1 MKKIA
6 VGIAVVLGFTLLQ
19 PVQAQA
25 SSPSIVIVD
34 TAIDT
39 SIPALQN
46 KVVHE
51 VCITES
57 IAAVC
62 PNGTTYQEGKGA
74 ATLPSK
80 VALSKDFEHG
90 TIMALIANKINPNAN
105 IIFIR
110 VAGLQKNGR
119 AGTFKTE
126 GAIAKALEWTISN
139 KTKYN
144 IVSVSASVATSMA
157 SLNAGTNYC
166 PIRPVHAGVISSIDK
181 LISLGV
187 PTIFPSGNNRDSK
200 RIVFPACISQAVAV
214 GGTGEDD
221 SVSPFFNAGDL
232 VDFYALAWYDTQ
244 VKRVAGTS
252 GSAVAFSAFWAKNY
266 KGDYQSTYNYI
277 KSIAKTA
284 NGVVTT
290 NSFVNVLG

>member
-25 SSPSIVIVD
+25 SSPSIVIID
-34 TAIDT
+34 TAVDT
-39 SIPALQN
+39 SIPTLQS
-46 KVVHE
+46 KVIHE

-57 IAAVC
+57 VSATC
-62 PNGTTYQEGKGA
+62 LNGTTFQEGKGA

-80 VALSKDFEHG
+80 IALSRDFEHG
-90 TIMALIANKINPNAN
+90 TIMALIANKINPNTN
-105 IIFIR
+105 IVFIR
-110 VAGLQKNGR
+110 IAGMQKNGR
-119 AGTFKTE
+119 VGTYKTE
-126 GAIAKALEWTISN
+126 GAIAKALEWSIAN

-166 PIRPVHAGVISSIDK
+166 PIKPVHAGVISSIDK
-181 LISLGV
+181 LIALGV

-200 RIVFPACISQAVAV
+200 RIVFPACIPQAVAV

-244 VKRVAGTS
+244 IKRVAGTS
-252 GSAVAFSAFWAKNY
+252 GSAAAFSAFWAKNY

-277 KSIAKTA
+277 KSIAKTTS
-284 NGVVTT
+284 GVVTT

>member
-19 PVQAQA
+19 PVSAQA
-25 SSPSIVIVD
+25 SSPSIVIID

-39 SIPALQN
+39 SIPALQS
-46 KVVHE
+46 KVIHE
-51 VCITES
+51 VCITENVS
-57 IAAVC
+57 ATC
-62 PNGTTYQEGKGA
+62 SNGTTFQEGKGA
-74 ATLPSK
+74 ATLPSNI
-80 VALSKDFEHG
+80 ALNKDFEHG
-90 TIMALIANKINPNAN
+90 TIMALIANRINPNTN
-105 IIFIR
+105 IVFIR
-110 VAGLQKNGR
+110 VAGMQKNGR

-126 GAIAKALEWTISN
+126 GAIAKALEWTIAN

-157 SLNAGTNYC
+157 SLNAGANYC
-166 PIRPVHAGVISSIDK
+166 PIRPTHAGVISSIDK

-200 RIVFPACISQAVAV
+200 RIVFPACIPQAVAV

-252 GSAVAFSAFWAKNY
+252 GSAAAFSAFWAKNY

-277 KSIAKTA
+277 KSIAKTT